1 MTETFKQYYAYSDSQ
16 DQIKNPDLYI
26 QKTFLRRY
34 PSDSIDEIAPTNI
47 PSRSIRVEYFKLIYK
62 EDFVEFLQ
70 KQKVTEESWYNTRE
84 IDRMSFYSEYDK
96 HIQIQ
101 KYKKDAEKEKEEKEK
116 AMETLKEKEQES
128 LRVIEKERERA
139 DKAEKALMEF
149 LLERAEKERIE
160 KEKESKEMNTTN
172 KLLEGNQEEDKSE
185 EQTNDKTNKNDDP
198 SNKTTN
204 MMTDNKQEEETKI
217 LEKTKSKGFGV
228 YTCIE
233 FSTIDEQ
240 ENLFR
245 NIESA
250 TKDLQRIL
258 IDIVN
263 KTKESYESD
272 NKLSAY
278 NLNKDYDK
286 SARHLVDAFNI
297 PNELSNEW
305 ARLTEICET
314 NDKACRALYLEF
326 QKALT
331 LIIDYSKRM
340 SDNNRDLQVQKEES
354 DKKLVTIQSNFSS
367 QEN

>member
-16 DQIKNPDLYI
+16 DQIKNHDLYI
-26 QKTFLRRY
+26 QDTLLRRHH
-34 PSDSIDEIAPTNI
+34 SDSIDEISPTNVL
-47 PSRSIRVEYFKLIYK
+47 PRSIKVGYFRDVYK
-62 EDFVEFLQ
+62 EEFIYYLQRQWVTEDIWYTLSQEDKEYYCSDYSKHIETQ
-70 KQKVTEESWYNTRE
+70 KQLEDALKMVKIE
-84 IDRMSFYSEYDK
+84 
-96 HIQIQ
+96 
-101 KYKKDAEKEKEEKEK
+101 KKAK
-116 AMETLKEKEQES
+116 
-128 LRVIEKERERA
+128 EKERERA
-139 DKAEKALMEF
+139 DKLEIKLMEFKLERVEKALMEMQ
-149 LLERAEKERIE
+149 LERAEKERLE

-185 EQTNDKTNKNDDP
+185 EQTNDNTNKNDDP

-250 TKDLQRIL
+250 TKDLHRIL

-305 ARLTEICET
+305 ARLVEICET
-314 NDKACRALYLEF
+314 NDKACRALYHEF

-331 LIIDYSKRM
+331 LIIDYSKTM
-340 SDNNRDLQVQKEES
+340 IDNYNRDLLEQKEELE
-354 DKKLVTIQSNFSS
+354 KKLATIQSS
-367 QEN
+367 QAN

>member
-1 MTETFKQYYAYSDSQ
+1 
-16 DQIKNPDLYI
+16 
-26 QKTFLRRY
+26 
-34 PSDSIDEIAPTNI
+34 
-47 PSRSIRVEYFKLIYK
+47 
-62 EDFVEFLQ
+62 
-70 KQKVTEESWYNTRE
+70 
-84 IDRMSFYSEYDK
+84 MSFYSEYDK

-101 KYKKDAEKEKEEKEK
+101 KYKKEAEKEKEEKEK

-128 LRVIEKERERA
+128 LRIIEKERERA

-172 KLLEGNQEEDKSE
+172 KLLEGNQEEDKYN

-233 FSTIDEQ
+233 FSTIDKQ

-297 PNELSNEW
+297 PNELSNE
-305 ARLTEICET
+305 
-314 NDKACRALYLEF
+314 
-326 QKALT
+326 
-331 LIIDYSKRM
+331 
-340 SDNNRDLQVQKEES
+340 
-354 DKKLVTIQSNFSS
+354 
-367 QEN
+367 

>member
-1 MTETFKQYYAYSDSQ
+1 MTETFRQYYAYSDSQ
-16 DQIKNPDLYI
+16 DHIKNPDLYI
-26 QKTFLRRY
+26 QDTLLRRHH
-34 PSDSIDEIAPTNI
+34 SDSIDEISPTNVL
-47 PSRSIRVEYFKLIYK
+47 PRSIKVSYFRDVYK
-62 EDFVEFLQ
+62 EEFINYLVRQ
-70 KQKVTEESWYNTRE
+70 YVTEDCWYTLSQKDKE
-84 IDRMSFYSEYDK
+84 YYCSDYSK
-96 HIQIQ
+96 HIETHKQLEEYRMMI
-101 KYKKDAEKEKEEKEK
+101 EMEIKE
-116 AMETLKEKEQES
+116 
-128 LRVIEKERERA
+128 REKERERA
-139 DKAEKALMEF
+139 DKAEKALMELKLERAEKALME
-149 LLERAEKERIE
+149 LLIERAEKERLE

-172 KLLEGNQEEDKSE
+172 KLLEGNQEEDKYN

-204 MMTDNKQEEETKI
+204 KMTDNKQEEETKI

-233 FSTIDEQ
+233 FSTIDKQ

-326 QKALT
+326 HKALT
-331 LIIDYSKRM
+331 LIIDYSNTM
-340 SDNNRDLQVQKEES
+340 IDNYNRDLQVQKEELE
-354 DKKLVTIQSNFSS
+354 KKLEAIQNSS
-367 QEN
+367 IGQTD

>member
-26 QKTFLRRY
+26 QDTLLRRHH
-34 PSDSIDEIAPTNI
+34 SDSIDEISPTNVL
-47 PSRSIRVEYFKLIYK
+47 PRSIKIRYFRDVYK
-62 EDFVEFLQ
+62 EEFINYLQRQWVTEDIWYTLSQEDKEYYCSDYRKHIEAQ
-70 KQKVTEESWYNTRE
+70 KQLEDALKMVE
-84 IDRMSFYSEYDK
+84 IE
-96 HIQIQ
+96 
-101 KYKKDAEKEKEEKEK
+101 KKTK
-116 AMETLKEKEQES
+116 
-128 LRVIEKERERA
+128 EKERERA
-139 DKAEKALMEF
+139 DKLEIKLMEF
-149 LLERAEKERIE
+149 KLERAEKERIE

-185 EQTNDKTNKNDDP
+185 EQTNDNTNKNDDP
-198 SNKTTN
+198 SNKTAN

-233 FSTIDEQ
+233 FSTIDKQ

-245 NIESA
+245 NIETS
-250 TKDLQRIL
+250 TKYLQRIL

-297 PNELSNEW
+297 PNELSNE
-305 ARLTEICET
+305 
-314 NDKACRALYLEF
+314 
-326 QKALT
+326 
-331 LIIDYSKRM
+331 
-340 SDNNRDLQVQKEES
+340 
-354 DKKLVTIQSNFSS
+354 
-367 QEN
+367 